1 MLKRL
6 RTFLSNRRGSPATQ
20 ARTSVSLEENGFQLH
35 KPGQPTDAGR
45 RFAWQEITSIVA
57 YKRDLVTYDM
67 ICLAIEGASTAVE
80 INEEDNGWDGF
91 IRAAE
96 KNLPGSVP
104 LDRWWPAVTQPPFA
118 TNLTTIYH
126 REQPVA

>member
-1 MLKRL
+1 MLKRQ
-6 RTFLSNRRGSPATQ
+6 RTFLSNRRSGPATQ
-20 ARTSVSLEENGFQLH
+20 ARTSVSLQDNGFQLH
-35 KPGQPTDAGR
+35 TAGQLANSGR

-57 YKRDLVTYDM
+57 YKRDLVTYDR

-80 INEEDNGWDGF
+80 INEADYGWDAF

-104 LDRWWPAVTQPPFA
+104 LDTWWPAVTQPAFA
-118 TNLTTIYH
+118 TNLTTIYR